1 MAVVLR
7 ATARPADEYRR
18 RWARAPQRAVG
29 RAAGHQATRLKT
41 GGARTSAGTG
51 R

>member
-1 MAVVLR
+1 
-7 ATARPADEYRR
+7 
-18 RWARAPQRAVG
+18 VG